1 MLISVLLFNFCLLG
15 GYETFYSEYPEC
27 CVDVKPISQEKVETE
42 RALISQCGKSVLNI
56 SYRPAYDQVVWCGS
70 TIWAPGSVACIA
82 PWLSLSPITN
92 VGWFFCGSGS
102 WQRPLALE
110 NLCCLPTRVSIQEY
124 MGFLPA
130 NKLSKA
136 NTLQDARWLLE
147 KRGSERYIIVSWPG
161 RCREAS
167 K

>member
-1 MLISVLLFNFCLLG
+1 MLISLAFLFLSFRGIWDFLLRISWVLRGCKTHFTREGWNW
-15 GYETFYSEYPEC
+15 ESPHQPVWE
-27 CVDVKPISQEKVETE
+27 ISAQHQLQAGLWPGT
-42 RALISQCGKSVLNI
+42 
-56 SYRPAYDQVVWCGS
+56 WCGS
-70 TIWAPGSVACIA
+70 AIRAPGSVACPA

-130 NKLSKA
+130 NKLSRA

-147 KRGSERYIIVSWPG
+147 KRGSERCIIVSWPG
-161 RCREAS
+161 RCREAL